1 MPRNLQNLSIAV
13 GILCRKAGEHLD
25 ELKRNG
31 TAGDLDDAVEEF
43 TTAAEEYAALAR
55 DVRRAIAP
63 VSLAGDALLELLTT
77 ERVAQF
83 LDAVFD
89 PEGINAEALK
99 HLDAFLEAIKPDPL
113 KSEGGT

>member
-1 MPRNLQNLSIAV
+1 MPRNLQNLSVAV

-31 TAGDLDDAVEEF
+31 TAGDLDDAVEEW
-43 TTAAEEYAALAR
+43 AALAR

-89 PEGINAEALK
+89 PEGINAEALE
-99 HLDAFLEAIKPDPL
+99 HLDAFLEAIKPDHL